1 MYSSFKIID
10 FKFVTISECTFGKYE
25 IFNER
30 TFNITGVLNE
40 STVRKLIK
48 FPVATS
54 SYTARG
60 E

>member
-48 FPVATS
+48 FPVAT
-54 SYTARG
+54 
-60 E
+60 